1 MNSRPLKKEWV
12 EERQSNWFN
21 SNDTNW
27 DNLHGWT
34 ARRVGQAINACID
47 EQTAVSYL
55 KNRIADR
62 KGKTSYSQACR
73 EIETTARNLYR
84 KDIGPSDQSEGRP
97 RPLPRAEVY
106 ITPEQKAANLTSLI
120 TTRGVSQ
127 NDICSL
133 SPYPIPPGVHH
144 HSRLFFQTMFKPE
157 DLLFAANTERV
168 KREHQARYIRPAAQ
182 WAGDSPGVGE
192 WDKIDRV
199 PQFLCISPLTGQPD
213 EEGSYR
219 SANCRATVPYMLI
232 EIDEDIKSEADR
244 ENSLQRQRDLWASFL
259 TKGELPIAAIVFS
272 GGKSY
277 HVWISTLGNT
287 IDAADSITE
296 ELYRKLFDP
305 IGVDSAK
312 KGKATL
318 ARVPGAYRRAKENG
332 LIEEAEELKKVSSL
346 VYLNPHHARGGW

>member
-144 HSRLFFQTMFKPE
+144 HSRLFFQTMFKPD
-157 DLLFAANTERV
+157 DLLFAAHTERV

-199 PQFLCISPLTGQPD
+199 PQVLCISPLTGQPD

-219 SANCRATVPYMLI
+219 AGECRASVPYMLV
-232 EIDEDIKSEADR
+232 EIDDAP
-244 ENSLQRQRDLWASFL
+244 LQAQRDLWLSL
-259 TKGELPIAAIVFS
+259 ILDSIPIVALVYS
-272 GGKSY
+272 GNKSY
-277 HVWISTLGNT
+277 HAWILVRGET
-287 IDAADSITE
+287 IDERDRYIYDRYAE
-296 ELYRKLFDP
+296 LFDML
-305 IGVDSAK
+305 GVDRNK

-318 ARVPGAYRRAKENG
+318 ARVPGSYRLDKETGEVEKDEHGINRA
-332 LIEEAEELKKVSSL
+332 ARL
-346 VYLNPHHARGGW
+346 VYLNSCFSCVVRS